1 MIQFIKNHFT
11 KAHAIA
17 LVLMAATVAGLIALN
32 AYVLDMTQ
40 GCYNII
46 DILFM

>member
-11 KAHAIA
+11 RGHI
-17 LVLMAATVAGLIALN
+17 AATVLLVATIAGLIALN

-40 GCYNII
+40 GSYNII